1 MIKWLLNV
9 EILRWKVDTM
19 VGYEKYKLIV
29 NSKVIKCFEFEIRNI
44 IEHDYEFIV
53 LLKIPFDNVSE
64 KNNIFSIGASG
75 NVVWTINNSGYSNN
89 IYPFEQMTLRDGWL
103 YTTDFYARR
112 LKVDIKM
119 GKIVD
124 MAILK

>member
-1 MIKWLLNV
+1 
-9 EILRWKVDTM
+9 M

-75 NVVWTINNSGYSNN
+75 NVV
-89 IYPFEQMTLRDGWL
+89 
-103 YTTDFYARR
+103 
-112 LKVDIKM
+112 
-119 GKIVD
+119 
-124 MAILK
+124 

>member
-44 IEHDYEFIV
+44 IEYGDEFVV
-53 LLKIPFDNVSE
+53 LLDIPFDNDIE
-64 KNNIFSIGASG
+64 KIIF
-75 NVVWTINNSGYSNN
+75 
-89 IYPFEQMTLRDGWL
+89 
-103 YTTDFYARR
+103 
-112 LKVDIKM
+112 
-119 GKIVD
+119 
-124 MAILK
+124 